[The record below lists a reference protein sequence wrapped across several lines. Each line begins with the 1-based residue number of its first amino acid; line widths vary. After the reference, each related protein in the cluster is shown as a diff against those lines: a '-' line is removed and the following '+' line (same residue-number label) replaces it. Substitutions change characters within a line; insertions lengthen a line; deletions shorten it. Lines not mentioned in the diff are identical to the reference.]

1 METLSAGVCHRPCI
15 AQRTAIEK
23 SAFESDS
30 GDLGAAT
37 LVIERLLGNEIL
49 NL

>member
-1 METLSAGVCHRPCI
+1 M
-15 AQRTAIEK
+15 K
-23 SAFESDS
+23 SVFESDS